1 MNESIIQKAL
11 DLGAAIGQSAEMN
24 QLKELQARLHADIE
38 ASSLIMKYQEARMAI
53 ENKMGDG
60 ITITKAE
67 EDHLDILEQQLN
79 NNPLLIEM
87 MAVQE
92 KFDNLMQGVY
102 YAMNQA
108 ISGSDSCDC
117 SCDSCGG
124 GCGC

>member
-11 DLGAAIGQSAEMN
+11 DLGAAIAQSSEMN
-24 QLKELQARLHADIE
+24 QLKELQARLHNDIE
-38 ASSLIMKYQEARMAI
+38 ASSLIMKYQEARMAV

-60 ITITKAE
+60 LTITKAE

-79 NNPLLIEM
+79 NNALLIEM
-87 MAVQE
+87 IAVQE

-108 ISGSDSCDC
+108 ISGSDSCGC